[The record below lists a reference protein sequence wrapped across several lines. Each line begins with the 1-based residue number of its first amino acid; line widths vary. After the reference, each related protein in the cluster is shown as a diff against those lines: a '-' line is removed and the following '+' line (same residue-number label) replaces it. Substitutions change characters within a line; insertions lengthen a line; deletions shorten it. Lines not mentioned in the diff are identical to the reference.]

1 MFQFSRQDCHLVT
14 LLNIVPGTLKVSPSH
29 IYFYERDEGSPH
41 KASHNNISW

>member
-1 MFQFSRQDCHLVT
+1 MVT